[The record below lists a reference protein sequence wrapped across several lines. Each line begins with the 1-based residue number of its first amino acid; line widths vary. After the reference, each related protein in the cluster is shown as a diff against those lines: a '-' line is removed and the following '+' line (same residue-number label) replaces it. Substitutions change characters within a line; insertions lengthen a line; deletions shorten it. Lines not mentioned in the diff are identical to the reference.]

1 VPPSKTA
8 RLDQILLQLGYVHVD
23 EITRAL
29 RRQQSHGGRLGMNLV
44 QLGAITEEQ
53 LLIALT
59 EQFRMPA
66 VKPTEADVPKEL
78 LDRMPHDLLAMGL
91 VIPLAWNETQRVL
104 SIATSNPG
112 DDDALA
118 KVRSAF
124 DARGMR
130 VGIAPEG
137 LMAALGR
144 RLAPGG
150 AAEPGHADGT
160 SGRRGRI
167 QLPELFADAHGPGER
182 EPEGPMAVAERPAHA
197 VMVTSLTSRKDF
209 LPSVFDREGV
219 ELTVVAD
226 EVSLRK
232 ALALEPTHILVSG
245 EMASEVSCWRENGL
259 VFKDVAVVRFDS
271 VSASL
276 LDNPLGYAD
285 VVRSLKHAVQAL
297 ADYRSGELGVS
308 PPYGLIAAD
317 VRSLAEA
324 VGLGTV
330 ARDGLDLCAH
340 LLLPHPDAARD
351 GAGLRSPEPFAA
363 FASTL
368 ELATRLRFPWAIDRV
383 LAACHRLYRSADG
396 ADVSDGDPEITR
408 AAQVLALVWHRH
420 VYIDEVPESTDED
433 RLLALRSAIRSE
445 GLRLASTP
453 VVEAYVNLIAT
464 RGGAWQDRGQGQ
476 VLLVGGERVGR
487 ALAPALARVGRESL
501 VSNGLADAQTVVQRR
516 EPTAILIDREVLE
529 DGVDR
534 FIRVAKLGADPLVF
548 VLTDSTDPALVLNL
562 LDVGADD
569 VFGPP
574 HDFDLVAARVNRA
587 IRSRSR
593 TRRARGSGDDHP
605 GSFSARFDVFSLLD
619 LLQMLSQGMKTVQ
632 IDLSREQEA
641 AVLYM
646 RKGRIVHATLGGI
659 VGERAVYRVLAWE
672 DDGAFTVAETK
683 EIPDATIDA
692 STESLLM
699 EGLRLLDESRR

>member
-1 VPPSKTA
+1 
-8 RLDQILLQLGYVHVD
+8 
-23 EITRAL
+23 
-29 RRQQSHGGRLGMNLV
+29 MNLV

-53 LLIALT
+53 LLIALA

-66 VKPTEADVPKEL
+66 LKPTEADVPPEL
-78 LDRMPHDLLAMGL
+78 LARMPHDLLETGL
-91 VIPLAWNETQRVL
+91 VVPLAWNETQRVL

-112 DDDALA
+112 DEDALA
-118 KVRSAF
+118 KVRNAF
-124 DARGMR
+124 GARGMR

-150 AAEPGHADGT
+150 ATDARRSDGAPGG
-160 SGRRGRI
+160 RGRV
-167 QLPELFADAHGPGER
+167 QLPELFADAQGSESGEAASPNPVP
-182 EPEGPMAVAERPAHA
+182 EPRAHA

-219 ELTVVAD
+219 ALTVVAD
-226 EVSLRK
+226 EASLRK
-232 ALALEPTHILVSG
+232 AVALDPTHVLVSA
-245 EMASEVSCWRENGL
+245 EMTSEVERWRTDGL
-259 VFKDVAVVRFDS
+259 VLDDVAVVQFDS
-271 VSASL
+271 VSGSL
-276 LDNPLGYAD
+276 LGNPLAYGD

-308 PPYGLIAAD
+308 PPYGLIATD
-317 VRSLAEA
+317 VRALAEA
-324 VGLGTV
+324 VGLQTV

-340 LLLPHPDAARD
+340 LLLPHPEAAGD
-351 GAGLRSPEPFAA
+351 GSGHRSAEPFAA

-383 LAACHRLYRSADG
+383 LATCHRLYRFADG
-396 ADVSDGDPEITR
+396 TEAPDGTEVPDGDPEISR
-408 AAQVLALVWHRH
+408 ASQILALVWHRH
-420 VYIDEVPESTDED
+420 VHIDEVAGASDDD
-433 RLLALRSAIRSE
+433 RLLALRSAIRTQ
-445 GLRLASTP
+445 GLRLAGTRL
-453 VVEAYVNLIAT
+453 VEAYVNLIAT
-464 RGGAWQDRGQGQ
+464 RGGEWEDLGQGQ
-476 VLLVGGERVGR
+476 VLLVGGDRVGR
-487 ALAPALARVGRESL
+487 VLAPALARVGRESL
-501 VSNGLADAQTVVQRR
+501 VSGDLDDAQTVVQRR

-593 TRRARGSGDDHP
+593 TRRARGPGEDPP

-619 LLQMLSQGMKTVQ
+619 LLQMLSQGMKTVR
-632 IDLSREQEA
+632 IDLSRDRDT

-659 VGERAVYRVLAWE
+659 VGERAVYGVLAWE
-672 DDGAFTVAETK
+672 DDGAFTVAEAS
-683 EIPDATIDA
+683 EIPDATIEV